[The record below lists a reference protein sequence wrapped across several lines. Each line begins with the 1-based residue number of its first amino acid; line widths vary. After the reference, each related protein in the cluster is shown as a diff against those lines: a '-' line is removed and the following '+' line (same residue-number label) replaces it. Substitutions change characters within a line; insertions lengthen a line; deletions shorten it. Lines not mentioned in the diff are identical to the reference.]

1 MVTVVLICCIAVV
14 EILAHSH
21 GGSSH
26 LTTLNAY
33 VMLGNLVARSI

>member
-1 MVTVVLICCIAVV
+1 MVTVVLICCIVVV

-21 GGSSH
+21 GGSSR

-33 VMLGNLVARSI
+33 EMLRVVVARPI